1 MGRGWFGFFEWCGF
15 WLVRGVRICVWRYL
29 EGLRDFPGYHLSA
42 DGEGCGVIRERVGRV
57 GGAGVF
63 SVSLPVVAP
72 DAGVLGVPNHL
83 GGRARVLAAQR
94 FRVETAP
101 GLEPGTFV
109 WAEVE
114 GLTCSWEFP
123 ELILKGVAD
132 MERGDGDYSIG
143 GRSGPR
149 LWFWW

>member
-1 MGRGWFGFFEWCGF
+1 M
-15 WLVRGVRICVWRYL
+15 
-29 EGLRDFPGYHLSA
+29 A
-42 DGEGCGVIRERVGRV
+42 
-57 GGAGVF
+57 
-63 SVSLPVVAP
+63 
-72 DAGVLGVPNHL
+72 
-83 GGRARVLAAQR
+83 ARR

-114 GLTCSWEFP
+114 GAFVLTCSWEFP
-123 ELILKGVAD
+123 ELILKGVAE

-143 GRSGPR
+143 GRNGPR